1 MKKLISMLK
10 DRRALKRSGNYLA
23 YKMMSRDPTALRAL
37 RDLNES
43 AEKLEKIGR
52 EKFGPSYKRQR
63 YSLIDFFIS

>member
-1 MKKLISMLK
+1 MKKLFSIFK
-10 DRRALKRSGNYLA
+10 DRQALKRSGNYLA
-23 YKMMSRDPTALRAL
+23 YKLMSRDPAALRAL

-52 EKFGPSYKRQR
+52 ERYGPSYKRHR

>member
-52 EKFGPSYKRQR
+52 EKFGPSYKRNR
-63 YSLIDFFIS
+63 YSLIDFFI

>member
-43 AEKLEKIGR
+43 AEKLEKIGK

>member
-1 MKKLISMLK
+1 MLK

>member
-43 AEKLEKIGR
+43 AEKLEKMGK

>member
-1 MKKLISMLK
+1 MKKLFSIFK
-10 DRRALKRSGNYLA
+10 DRQALKRSGNYLA
-23 YKMMSRDPTALRAL
+23 YKLMSRDPAALRAL

-43 AEKLEKIGR
+43 AEKLEKIGK